1 MKCRL
6 IEKIEKQLGVS
17 AFQKKKIHPK
27 DTKVCFS
34 KAFLPSYQAFSDN
47 TYTNTPK
54 SVLRISYP
62 EHKYI
67 ALLISET
74 LRELMEGLEAG
85 NFSIIC
91 PSKHLQRQCLYH
103 SAFIFIFIF
112 IFFFIFI
119 FIFILILIYHQ

>member
-17 AFQKKKIHPK
+17 AFQKKNIHPK

-34 KAFLPSYQAFSDN
+34 KAFLPSYQALSDN
-47 TYTNTPK
+47 TYKNTPK

-67 ALLISET
+67 A
-74 LRELMEGLEAG
+74 
-85 NFSIIC
+85 
-91 PSKHLQRQCLYH
+91 
-103 SAFIFIFIF
+103 
-112 IFFFIFI
+112 
-119 FIFILILIYHQ
+119 